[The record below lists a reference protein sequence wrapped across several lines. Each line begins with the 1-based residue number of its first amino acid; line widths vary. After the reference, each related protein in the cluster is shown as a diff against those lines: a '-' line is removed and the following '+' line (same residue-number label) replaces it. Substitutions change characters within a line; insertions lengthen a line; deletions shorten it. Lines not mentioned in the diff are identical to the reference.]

1 MFNLQLRST
10 YSKAPFVSVHIRPDL
25 VCVDKIGVVYRV
37 SFARPL
43 RVTQGKVLS
52 EVAPV

>member
-1 MFNLQLRST
+1 
-10 YSKAPFVSVHIRPDL
+10 
-25 VCVDKIGVVYRV
+25 VVYRV

-52 EVAPV
+52 EVAPVWLWMGDEKTHLHLTGQQSGFL